1 MGYHFPRTQ
10 LWLYRASGDT
20 SAPGRKRMIAIPLA
34 VLLLFGAPQEAAPQK
49 SDPASQQQ
57 LEEAKARYES
67 IRQAAININELAG
80 KIHSEA
86 DARNFVDAIAE
97 RLSGNQHQSWTTLVI
112 RHRVAHAEYEAVS
125 DSSRLI
131 PEQRIVDVWNEY
143 VREIDAPEETL
154 VTVAELHN
162 LRDAMYTMSKL
173 MWEKHRFWESLWTMP
188 GLYAVDADGRVANGC
203 RAIEALK
210 LLHDMVY
217 NFQNVRS
224 ARERVQKGV
233 LVSDS
238 IRLRQRDPT
247 PRPPAVR
254 AQTGVVQNGMPVWI
268 AERSYLQAHSE
279 RDYRRLLERLFAE
292 LFPTE

>member
-1 MGYHFPRTQ
+1 
-10 LWLYRASGDT
+10 
-20 SAPGRKRMIAIPLA
+20 MIAIPLA

-154 VTVAELHN
+154 VTVAEVHN
-162 LRDAMYTMSKL
+162 LRDATYTMSKL

-188 GLYAVDADGRVANGC
+188 GIYAVDADGRVANGC

-254 AQTGVVQNGMPVWI
+254 AQTGVVQNGMPIWI